1 MFYSPYTETVKTIE
15 KLRAGEGE
23 GLEAGS
29 DVDSGGVVLSV
40 AQSFGVFEHLVGRG
54 GEGQRLLQ
62 LISQTQRQL

>member
-15 KLRAGEGE
+15 KLRAGE

-62 LISQTQRQL
+62 LVSQTQRQL

>member
-15 KLRAGEGE
+15 KLRAGEDE

-40 AQSFGVFEHLVGRG
+40 A
-54 GEGQRLLQ
+54 
-62 LISQTQRQL
+62 